1 MWMSVPWHVEE
12 AGFYFPRTPC
22 GTSIPLWQYPL
33 PVSPPREHRKNRKGN
48 MFLPWKAIQVNF
60 GQNLWTPCLWP
71 RFCCWRFVWRFM
83 KCSIFDWKPSKLSN
97 FNQSKRTCHCK
108 GTTGPSFNSS
118 HHNIGMIRAKIRSCA
133 HAIVVHK
140 LSHSSPPLM
149 MIQATG
155 GGARSC
161 APFEACTFTWT
172 NQKWSRKWPTG
183 SHYESHR

>member
-1 MWMSVPWHVEE
+1 
-12 AGFYFPRTPC
+12 
-22 GTSIPLWQYPL
+22 
-33 PVSPPREHRKNRKGN
+33 

-140 LSHSSPPLM
+140 LSHSSPPTDDDPSDWWGRKVMRTIWSMYIHLDKSE
-149 MIQATG
+149 MIKKMT
-155 GGARSC
+155 
-161 APFEACTFTWT
+161 
-172 NQKWSRKWPTG
+172 
-183 SHYESHR
+183 HRQPLWITQISTLQISSNVLAGIGCRTVAEQLDDKY